1 MLLMSRKKGQEVV
14 IGPDI
19 RLTVLAIHG
28 KQVRL
33 GITAPGNISIY
44 RSELLEALD
53 RPDITRLEST
63 VPPIANGCH
72 SLPSRDSN

>member
-1 MLLMSRKKGQEVV
+1 MLLMSRKKGQEVA

-19 RLTVLAIHG
+19 RVTVLAIHG

-44 RSELLEALD
+44 RSELLESLD
-53 RPDITRLEST
+53 QPDITRLEAA
-63 VPPIANGCH
+63 VPQIANGCH
-72 SLPSRDSN
+72 SIPSRETN

>member
-1 MLLMSRKKGQEVV
+1 MLLMNRKKGQEVA

-44 RSELLEALD
+44 RSELLEVLD
-53 RPDITRLEST
+53 RPDITQLEAA

-72 SLPSRDSN
+72 YVPSRDSN